1 MRQIETKGVQNYL
14 SLIIKI
20 ANVVIESLFIQIF
33 ERTKFFT
40 KIKKEI

>member
-1 MRQIETKGVQNYL
+1 MRQIKTKGFQNYL

-20 ANVVIESLFIQIF
+20 ANVVIESLSIQSF
-33 ERTKFFT
+33 ERTKIFT